1 MKKFAKRIAAAG
13 LVLMM
18 AIGCLTGCN
27 QEASEQSQT
36 KLFSYDGT
44 DVYLDEAWVYAKIAK
59 TAYENAYLSYFGEDM
74 WSMQVSNDEN
84 GNPVDF
90 EDMVKGSVLSQIK
103 QVIVLV
109 NKAEEL
115 GVSLTS
121 DEIKEAK
128 EAAELFCSKSEG
140 KAILEETGA
149 TEDTVRKI
157 YEDNALAS
165 KVQKEA
171 VKDVDT
177 NVSDDEARQ
186 TTVYKLVFG
195 LTTTDDDGNT
205 VDMTD
210 EQKAEQLAKAQDALA
225 QIQSGT
231 DMESLAETLGVSDSA
246 SETYGAGEAAGGEDF
261 EAVMAGLNDGDVA
274 PEVLTTEE
282 GYVVAKLV
290 AYTDEEATAAEKENI
305 IADREMALYEELYA
319 EWTESLEAEWVYEED
334 VDTEA
339 WAKVYFVEVKELLT
353 DTSLEVADGDKVNI
367 DYVGT
372 VDGVEFEGGNTNG
385 TGTDLTIG
393 SGSYIDDFE
402 DQLIGAHPGDTVE
415 VNVTFPEDYGN
426 EELNGKD
433 AVFTVTVNGIYE
445 D

>member
-165 KVQKEA
+165 
-171 VKDVDT
+171 
-177 NVSDDEARQ
+177 
-186 TTVYKLVFG
+186 
-195 LTTTDDDGNT
+195 
-205 VDMTD
+205 
-210 EQKAEQLAKAQDALA
+210 
-225 QIQSGT
+225 
-231 DMESLAETLGVSDSA
+231 
-246 SETYGAGEAAGGEDF
+246 
-261 EAVMAGLNDGDVA
+261 
-274 PEVLTTEE
+274 
-282 GYVVAKLV
+282 
-290 AYTDEEATAAEKENI
+290 
-305 IADREMALYEELYA
+305 
-319 EWTESLEAEWVYEED
+319 
-334 VDTEA
+334 
-339 WAKVYFVEVKELLT
+339 
-353 DTSLEVADGDKVNI
+353 
-367 DYVGT
+367 
-372 VDGVEFEGGNTNG
+372 
-385 TGTDLTIG
+385 
-393 SGSYIDDFE
+393 
-402 DQLIGAHPGDTVE
+402 
-415 VNVTFPEDYGN
+415 
-426 EELNGKD
+426 
-433 AVFTVTVNGIYE
+433 
-445 D
+445 